1 MPRRG
6 VEFLAGEFYHV
17 YNRGVE
23 SRPIFHEAGNYVY
36 FTRLLFA
43 KAHAHDVAVIAYCL
57 MPNHFHLLARPERA
71 GSLGN
76 CISGVCGSYAQAL
89 NRKRQRSGALFQGRY
104 RAVHVDRDEYL
115 LHLARYIHLNP
126 VAAGLVS
133 RPADWPY
140 SNYTNVSEDG
150 LLIGGI
156 LPDADAYRRFVE
168 VPGRSELPGSLKLPG
183 S

>member
-17 YNRGVE
+17 YNRGVD
-23 SRPIFHEAGNYVY
+23 SRPIFHETGNYLY

-57 MPNHFHLLARPERA
+57 MPNHFHLLARP
-71 GSLGN
+71 GQGCFLGN
-76 CISGVCGSYAQAL
+76 CVSGVCGSYAQAL
-89 NRKRQRSGALFQGRY
+89 NRQRQRSGALSQGRY
-104 RAVHVDRDEYL
+104 QAIHVDRDEYL
-115 LHLARYIHLNP
+115 AHLARYIHLNP
-126 VAAGLVS
+126 VAAGLVA
-133 RPADWPY
+133 RPGDWPY
-140 SNYTNVSEDG
+140 SNYASISEDG
-150 LLIGGI
+150 VLIGGI

-168 VPGRSELPGSLKLPG
+168 APRPSKLPGSLKLAG